1 MSDLGNSPP
10 SPSPTQSLAIFQIFD
25 SPKRMGD
32 PGEIGE
38 KDHLRRVVHETLE
51 FRPDEYIEA
60 VQGTVNELC
69 YIELTVIT
77 NLGREHKVVK
87 RQLLLHTR
95 HFTACPG
102 PTMVLFRVHCITS
115 PQLCHVSLCAADND
129 EPWKQK
135 LQFFE
140 DWKNQQ
146 GEKSL
151 RELYQDGTSGVRQVR
166 LEAHEYERV
175 VGFCYGT
182 GVALNSMG
190 ILTRG
195 RVYNDTNG
203 ALKRCTLCADFF
215 FDDENETGAC
225 RYMSLLSSS
234 PSPSFGP

>member
-1 MSDLGNSPP
+1 
-10 SPSPTQSLAIFQIFD
+10 
-25 SPKRMGD
+25 MGD

-38 KDHLRRVVHETLE
+38 KDHLRRIVHETLE

-77 NLGREHKVVK
+77 NLGREHKVLSC
-87 RQLLLHTR
+87 QLPLHPRHPR
-95 HFTACPG
+95 HFTACSVFL
-102 PTMVLFRVHCITS
+102 MVHFRLHCIY
-115 PQLCHVSLCAADND
+115 SLHRVRVCLRTADDD
-129 EPWKQK
+129 EPLQQ

-182 GVALNSMG
+182 GVALNSLG

-225 RYMSLLSSS
+225 RYMFLLSSG
-234 PSPSFGP
+234 PSPCFGR